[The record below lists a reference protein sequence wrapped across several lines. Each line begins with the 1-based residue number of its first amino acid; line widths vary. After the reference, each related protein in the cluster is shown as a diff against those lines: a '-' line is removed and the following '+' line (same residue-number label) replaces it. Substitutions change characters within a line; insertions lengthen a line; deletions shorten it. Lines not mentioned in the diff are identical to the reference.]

1 VRHTAPVTSDDV
13 LRFWFGELT
22 PADWWRKDPT
32 LDRRI
37 AGQFGPTL
45 EAAARCELVA
55 WRRCARGRLAEVI
68 VLDQF
73 SRNIHRDTAAA
84 FANDALAL
92 ALAQEA
98 VARGCDLELSPAERV
113 FLYLPWMHSESPLIH
128 AEALRLYSAPGLEPN
143 LDFERRHKAIID
155 RFGRYPHRNAVLGRA
170 STAEE
175 IEFLAQPGSSF

>member
-1 VRHTAPVTSDDV
+1 MSHLRPVSSDDV
-13 LRFWFGELT
+13 LQFWFRELT
-22 PADWWRKDPT
+22 SADWWRKDPV

-37 AGQFGPTL
+37 ADRFGPTL
-45 EAAARCELVA
+45 AAASRCELYA
-55 WRRCARGRLAEVI
+55 WRDSARGRLAEVI

-84 FANDALAL
+84 FANDPLAL

-98 VARGCDLELSPAERV
+98 VARGCDLELSPTERA

-128 AEALRLYSAPGLEPN
+128 AEALRLYSAPGLEQN

-155 RFGRYPHRNAVLGRA
+155 RFGRYPHRNAILGRA
-170 STAEE
+170 STPEE
-175 IEFLAQPGSSF
+175 LEFLAQPGSSF